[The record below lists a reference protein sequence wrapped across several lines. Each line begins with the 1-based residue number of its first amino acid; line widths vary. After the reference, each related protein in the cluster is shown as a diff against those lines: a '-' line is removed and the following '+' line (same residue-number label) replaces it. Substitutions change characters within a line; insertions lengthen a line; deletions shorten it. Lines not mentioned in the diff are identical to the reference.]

1 MSWNILADAFVSK
14 QFFPYVN
21 ADHLLYSYRIENVV
35 RLGASFRKS

>member
-21 ADHLLYSYRIENVV
+21 GDHLLYSYRIENIV
-35 RLGASFRKS
+35 RSELTFRKS